1 MWTIGQLAK
10 RFELSRS
17 TLLYY
22 DKISLLSPTG
32 GRSSANYR
40 LYSEEDRQRLQRICS
55 LREASLSLETIKK
68 ILESESDTL
77 EMALEE
83 RLGQLNE
90 EIRNLRNQQNVI
102 VHLLKMPESHLGSR
116 IMDKQKWVALLKSVG
131 MDETDMR
138 NWHVSFEKMMPE
150 AHQDFLESLG
160 IEDEEISIIRE
171 WSQAGG

>member
-1 MWTIGQLAK
+1 MWTIGRLASK
-10 RFELSRS
+10 FGLSRS

-32 GRSSANYR
+32 GRNSANYR
-40 LYSEEDRQRLQRICS
+40 LYSDDDRTKLQRICS

-77 EMALEE
+77 EVSLEE
-83 RLGQLNE
+83 RLGQLND
-90 EIRNLRNQQNVI
+90 EIKQLRKHQKVI
-102 VHLLKMPESHLGSR
+102 VQLLKMPEAQQGSR
-116 IMDKQKWVALLKSVG
+116 IIDKQKWITLLKSVG
-131 MDETDMR
+131 MDEIDMH

-160 IEDEEISIIRE
+160 IEDKEIITIRE
-171 WSQAGG
+171 LSQSTR